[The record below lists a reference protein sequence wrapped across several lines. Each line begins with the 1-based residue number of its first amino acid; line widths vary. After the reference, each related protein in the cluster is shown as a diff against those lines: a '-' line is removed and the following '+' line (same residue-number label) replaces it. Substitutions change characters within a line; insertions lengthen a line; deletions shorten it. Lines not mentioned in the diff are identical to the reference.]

1 MEIAEVLIHFLKH
14 EGKWRQ
20 RQRGGGRFP
29 RSYFRHPGSLP
40 CCSGPSL
47 VFHVNT
53 EVLSEEFPHNLFFV
67 LLDFNWEEKG
77 IHLKFYAIHSRIICY
92 CMKALFTHKSIRS
105 VFLWYREACPQ
116 EQGHLG
122 ELDPGREGFPAC
134 SCCLL
139 SVPRMCTGLWE
150 PPLEMVLTWAD
161 TLHSDMLIPR
171 FNLCLMPLWSQLK
184 SLYLFDL

>member
-1 MEIAEVLIHFLKH
+1 
-14 EGKWRQ
+14 
-20 RQRGGGRFP
+20 
-29 RSYFRHPGSLP
+29 
-40 CCSGPSL
+40 
-47 VFHVNT
+47 
-53 EVLSEEFPHNLFFV
+53 
-67 LLDFNWEEKG
+67 
-77 IHLKFYAIHSRIICY
+77 
-92 CMKALFTHKSIRS
+92 MKALFTHKSIRA

-161 TLHSDMLIPR
+161 TLHSDMLTPLFFAFIKR
-171 FNLCLMPLWSQLK
+171 TIFSLFVSQRQVLCTHLLWTDGRLMVYDFQGIYNLDDDFVQKNVFYDVILNFWGRNE
-184 SLYLFDL
+184 

>member
-1 MEIAEVLIHFLKH
+1 
-14 EGKWRQ
+14 
-20 RQRGGGRFP
+20 
-29 RSYFRHPGSLP
+29 
-40 CCSGPSL
+40 
-47 VFHVNT
+47 
-53 EVLSEEFPHNLFFV
+53 
-67 LLDFNWEEKG
+67 
-77 IHLKFYAIHSRIICY
+77 
-92 CMKALFTHKSIRS
+92 MKALFTHKSIRA

-171 FNLCLMPLWSQLK
+171 FNLCLMLLWSQLK
-184 SLYLFDL
+184 SLYLFDLWFFFFFLTLTEKECFMSWKFNHFMFVVLIGVFVKWMSNLFMHALLWYNNLYHLCLINAIYFVLLMLSLCFSHDHI